1 MPPNGNKETSDPALA
16 LAEFVRRRRKA
27 NRMTQGDLAL
37 LAGVGRRF
45 VSDLENGKQS
55 LVLDKVN
62 LVLKVFGQRLGP
74 VDRERETH
82 TPGLT
87 VDRIYTP
94 RSEPAAE
101 STKPARRKKRGR
113 HG

>member
-1 MPPNGNKETSDPALA
+1 MYPNGNKSALDPALV

-27 NRMTQGDLAL
+27 NRLTQAKLAL

-62 LVLKVFGQRLGP
+62 LVLKVFGKRLGLME
-74 VDRERETH
+74 REREPLGPEPELVAG
-82 TPGLT
+82 TPPEEE
-87 VDRIYTP
+87 P
-94 RSEPAAE
+94 RD
-101 STKPARRKKRGR
+101 G
-113 HG
+113 